1 MPLSR
6 KAWEQAK
13 LKWEEDIQAA
23 SDNVLFHVRK
33 FRDEEYYLRSIG
45 TDEPNLAVNPLLAS
59 FEVLEHIYGLYP
71 NKHALKPLES
81 LEFEFTPEP

>member
-13 LKWEEDIQAA
+13 LKWEEDIQSA

-33 FRDEEYYLRSIG
+33 FRDEENYLRGIDS
-45 TDEPNLAVNPLLAS
+45 DAPNLATNPLLTS
-59 FEVLEHIYGLYP
+59 FEVLEHVYSLYP
-71 NKHALKPLES
+71 NKNAPKALEEVS
-81 LEFEFTPEP
+81 FEFTPE

>member
-13 LKWEEDIQAA
+13 LKWEEDIQSA

-33 FRDEEYYLRSIG
+33 FRDEENYLRGIDS
-45 TDEPNLAVNPLLAS
+45 DAPNLATNPLLTS
-59 FEVLEHIYGLYP
+59 FEVLEHVYTLYP
-71 NKHALKPLES
+71 NKHAVKPLEDVT
-81 LEFEFTPEP
+81 FEM